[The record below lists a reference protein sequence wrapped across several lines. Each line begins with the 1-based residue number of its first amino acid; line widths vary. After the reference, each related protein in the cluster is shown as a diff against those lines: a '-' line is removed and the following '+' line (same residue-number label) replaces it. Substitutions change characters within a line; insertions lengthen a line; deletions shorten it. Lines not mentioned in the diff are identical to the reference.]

1 MKKTLVVLMLFVMII
16 SVGCAKE
23 AVLKQEDVSNIGN
36 NEVEKSNEIS
46 VTDVSGKEII
56 LSEKPEK
63 VISLYASFADLW
75 YEAGGDLVGIC
86 DSRTLPEQVADL
98 PKVGKMSTPN
108 VEAILAL
115 EPDFIIVRDGYVKQ
129 EEIIPL
135 LIENNIVVYLANY
148 NNFSEML
155 KVYKDFCLINGNE
168 NLYQEKGISM
178 ENKINEIVK
187 DKLEFNYLLL
197 FATSK
202 SVSAKDGNIT
212 SDIINGFGG
221 ENITTKY
228 QIADEESKQ
237 FSFEKILEIDPKFI
251 FVQTMGSVEKAKERL
266 EKDIILNPAWSSL
279 SAVKEG
285 RFIYLP
291 KELFL
296 YKPNMKFVEA
306 YEYMRELLEVIK

>member
-86 DSRTLPEQVADL
+86 DSRTLPEKVADL

-155 KVYKDFCLINGNE
+155 KVYKDFC
-168 NLYQEKGISM
+168 
-178 ENKINEIVK
+178 
-187 DKLEFNYLLL
+187 
-197 FATSK
+197 
-202 SVSAKDGNIT
+202 
-212 SDIINGFGG
+212 
-221 ENITTKY
+221 
-228 QIADEESKQ
+228 
-237 FSFEKILEIDPKFI
+237 
-251 FVQTMGSVEKAKERL
+251 
-266 EKDIILNPAWSSL
+266 
-279 SAVKEG
+279 
-285 RFIYLP
+285 
-291 KELFL
+291 
-296 YKPNMKFVEA
+296 
-306 YEYMRELLEVIK
+306 